1 MIFKKLLKG
10 EILEFDIFS
19 LIKKNKTSLIYLIF
33 LRICHLL
40 YKKFQRL
47 LLKPKQRR
55 IFQKLKNLF
64 LQIKIKTLIRQ
75 MKI

>member
-33 LRICHLL
+33 LRIYHLL

-47 LLKPKQRR
+47 LLKPKQ
-55 IFQKLKNLF
+55 I
-64 LQIKIKTLIRQ
+64 TVIRKVQ
-75 MKI
+75 NNFFMYTIL